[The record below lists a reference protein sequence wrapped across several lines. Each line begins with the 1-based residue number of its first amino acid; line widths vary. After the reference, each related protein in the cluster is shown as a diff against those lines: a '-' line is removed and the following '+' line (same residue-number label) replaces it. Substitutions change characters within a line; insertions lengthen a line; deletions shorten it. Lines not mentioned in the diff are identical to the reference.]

1 MAPAARAA
9 AAITS
14 STSTRSLASSTS
26 YSSSTSCRSQQNPM
40 PPWWDSLVKARS
52 AVESLNSIIG
62 PLESLELLLDSEK
75 PARALLD
82 SPQAARLIAERLHH
96 PASGVLSDALCAW
109 LYDTYQSA
117 DADLQL
123 VALRYVPLVA
133 GLYLSRVATGLYLS
147 QEEEQSQSQ
156 PQQPPLAGFEA
167 VLLALYT
174 TETKA
179 RGGRAVVVNIPDLG
193 QASLYHSPRVP
204 APERFLRTAVGQL
217 SAPLEPQTAVKSTKR
232 AAIVGVAL
240 ELFYRKIVDMP
251 AAAKVEFCEFAQGWA
266 GQHCAC
272 ARKFDEEAEN
282 AAAAA
287 SNKARNPSPNGKS
300 LIDEIGKFSIE
311 ETSANGSSHAV
322 CSSAASDQAI
332 DDSRAKGTRVP
343 LPMELL
349 QPMLRILGHCL
360 MGPTNPQDLK
370 DAAASAVRVLFARAS
385 HDLVP
390 EAILATRSLIR
401 LDIAARTAARA
412 AAADATASKNGT
424 PVKRKK
430 PEVLLVSK

>member
-1 MAPAARAA
+1 MAMTPAARAA
-9 AAITS
+9 AAAITS
-14 STSTRSLASSTS
+14 SASTRSLASSTS
-26 YSSSTSCRSQQNPM
+26 YTSSCRSQENPM

-96 PASGVLSDALCAW
+96 PASGVLSDALCGW
-109 LYDTYQSA
+109 LYDTYQSG

-133 GLYLSRVATGLYLS
+133 GLYLSRVVAGLYLS
-147 QEEEQSQSQ
+147 QEEEQTQ

-179 RGGRAVVVNIPDLG
+179 RGGRAVVVNIPDLA

-240 ELFYRKIVDMP
+240 ELFYRKIADMP
-251 AAAKVEFCEFAQGWA
+251 SAAKAEFCEFAQGWA
-266 GQHCAC
+266 GQHCTC
-272 ARKFDEEAEN
+272 ARKLDDEAN
-282 AAAAA
+282 AAAP
-287 SNKARNPSPNGKS
+287 SNELRNPCPNGKS

-311 ETSANGSSHAV
+311 ETSANGSSNAV
-322 CSSAASDQAI
+322 CSSASSDQAI

-360 MGPTNPQDLK
+360 MGPTNPQELK

-412 AAADATASKNGT
+412 AAASADVTASKNST